1 MGRGDLLGRR
11 GGAAVL
17 PLAAEAALLAQ
28 GLAAAPAAGG
38 QNEGT
43 SVFNFQI
50 CTDRVTMIVKAIPII
65 GLSLVT

>member
-50 CTDRVTMIVKAIPII
+50 
-65 GLSLVT
+65 